1 MESSNLYSK
10 TRNEIRLNL
19 FATGKSGTIGKHL
32 PNSIQ
37 PLSIDLSSPASI
49 RNNSN
54 FDSAIGLLHLAGVV
68 GMGEVAKDIEHAY
81 AVNVNGAM
89 LLAKEFYNKTKG
101 KFYYISTSHVYA
113 PTSQKI
119 VEEMKTEPS
128 SIYAQ
133 QKLDSETL
141 ISEIYANSPERLCII
156 RVFSVLDWDVPA
168 FTLGGAVKK
177 LTQGDSDFE
186 LSNSDD
192 QRDFLTPKSIAAA
205 IYGIASSGEIN
216 GIVNLCSGVGTSV
229 RDAANRMLTESGYGI
244 PIDRIKPG
252 NSANPCVV
260 GDNTKLVS
268 ALPDLN
274 LEWQPS
280 RIK

>member
-1 MESSNLYSK
+1 M
-10 TRNEIRLNL
+10 NL